1 MSDDRKLWERYA
13 DWDFA
18 FQVVF
23 IVVMFIVG
31 FVWWLLDR

>member
-1 MSDDRKLWERYA
+1 VSTHRRLWERLA

-18 FQVVF
+18 FQVLF
-23 IVVMFIVG
+23 IVVMFILG